1 MKEISGLCDSPIA
14 DSDGPGFP
22 NSEAVPGRDRGC
34 KVNSG
39 YGITTPVLGTAAR
52 TADDSMVWT
61 QYLELIQMRLCVF
74 FFFNNIS
81 SLLKISY
88 VISTPSY

>member
-1 MKEISGLCDSPIA
+1 MKEISRLCDSPIA

-22 NSEAVPGRDRGC
+22 NLEAVPGRDRGC

-52 TADDSMVWT
+52 TAEYSKVWT
-61 QYLELIQMRLCVF
+61 QYLELIQMRVF
-74 FFFNNIS
+74 FFNHIS
-81 SLLKISY
+81 SLLKISS

>member
-39 YGITTPVLGTAAR
+39 YGITFHR
-52 TADDSMVWT
+52 TSKGD
-61 QYLELIQMRLCVF
+61 
-74 FFFNNIS
+74 
-81 SLLKISY
+81 
-88 VISTPSY
+88 ISTKEEFKRIEEGQGVD